1 MGRGSFRPKY
11 LRCCMKRTP
20 NNSDGEK
27 ITLAFELYKRIPK
40 SKKITA
46 KELQEQLAD
55 AGIHRD
61 IRTIQRN
68 LNVIVDYFDVEKDD
82 RDKPYGYSRRSN
94 YILSIGASE
103 AILLSL
109 AESYLINL
117 LPVSLTH
124 KIEAAFNDAR
134 YQLLPSNLNNKERQW
149 LNKVRYVSETQP
161 LLAPKIDQEVFEQV
175 SVALFHNR
183 WLTIQYR
190 NAQQTEK
197 QKEVM
202 PLGLAQQ
209 GSRLYLVCRFRGYDN
224 ERSLALHR
232 ISKAVVSTFT
242 FNYPLDFNLAQYD
255 ADARFGFGEGERIT
269 LNFCILKAEGRHLM
283 ETPLSQDQTLTE
295 HPDHLEISASV
306 IDSLHLDRWLK
317 GFGRSVFNIQK
328 HPLK

>member
-1 MGRGSFRPKY
+1 
-11 LRCCMKRTP
+11 MKRT
-20 NNSDGEK
+20 NLNHDGEK

-46 KELQEQLAD
+46 KELQEQLAY
-55 AGIHRD
+55 AGILRD

-68 LNVIVDYFDVEKDD
+68 LNLIVEYFDVERDD

-134 YQLLPSNLNNKERQW
+134 YQLLPSNLNTKERQW
-149 LNKVRYVSETQP
+149 INKVRYVSETQP
-161 LLAPKIDQEVFEQV
+161 LLAPRIDQAVFEQI
-175 SVALFHNR
+175 SIALFHNR
-183 WLTIQYR
+183 WLAVVYR
-190 NAQQTEK
+190 NADRAEK
-197 QKEVM
+197 RKDVM

-209 GSRLYLVCRFRGYDN
+209 GSRLYLVCRFKGYEN

-232 ISKAVVSTFT
+232 ISKATVSTFT
-242 FNYPLDFNLAQYD
+242 FVYPSDFNLAKYD
-255 ADARFGFGEGERIT
+255 ADARFGFGEGERIALT
-269 LNFCILKAEGRHLM
+269 FCITKPAGWHLS
-283 ETPLSQDQTLTE
+283 ETPLSQDQKLVE
-295 HPDHLEISASV
+295 HNDHLEITASV
-306 IDSLHLDRWLK
+306 VDSLNLDRWIR
-317 GFGRSVFNIQK
+317 GFGPEIYNVHKR
-328 HPLK
+328 PLT